1 MDFSLMHFKTS
12 NSAPIASA
20 KCSHFVNE
28 LRLNNGFLFC
38 FVLKDSIPIYQ
49 VHNNGIEDRDL
60 IIH

>member
-38 FVLKDSIPIYQ
+38 FVLEGSIPIYQ
-49 VHNNGIEDRDL
+49 SAQ
-60 IIH
+60 